1 MDGWIKLH
9 RKILKWEW
17 YDDPNTFRVFIHC
30 LLMANHEDNQWRGQ
44 TVPRGSFL
52 TGRNLLAKQTG
63 LSVQSVR
70 TALEHLKLT
79 NELTIKSTKQGTVIY
94 INKYDDYQS
103 REVQSTI
110 KPTNEQPTSNQRVTT
125 NKKDKNIKND
135 KNNIYTIKLF
145 LEHREKILLK
155 AKEKYPD
162 KNCEK
167 AIEDFI
173 GYIQSR
179 KTKYR
184 DFKLAFFNWVRE
196 DRFNQYGQQ
205 KNFINERKVNV
216 F

>member
-30 LLMANHEDNQWRGQ
+30 LLMANHEDNQWHGQ